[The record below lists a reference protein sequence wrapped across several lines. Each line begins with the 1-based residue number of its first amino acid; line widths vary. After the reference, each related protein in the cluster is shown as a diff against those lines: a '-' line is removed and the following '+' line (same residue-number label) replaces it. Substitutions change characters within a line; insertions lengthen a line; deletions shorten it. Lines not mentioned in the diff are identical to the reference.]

1 MPFIAEIYTYRWYD
15 LILTRGT
22 LNVTRRMPI
31 HEDRI
36 RPVLPSEALPP
47 RSDKQDLTAQ
57 TQALLDLGVKA
68 DRADLIRHR
77 TREGMAIARSKGKL
91 RGKPKLSDRQQQEL
105 VRMHS
110 TGEYS
115 VSE

>member
-1 MPFIAEIYTYRWYD
+1 M
-15 LILTRGT
+15 
-22 LNVTRRMPI
+22 TRRMPI

>member
-1 MPFIAEIYTYRWYD
+1 
-15 LILTRGT
+15 
-22 LNVTRRMPI
+22 MPI

-91 RGKPKLSDRQQQEL
+91 RGKPKFSDRQQQEL

>member
-1 MPFIAEIYTYRWYD
+1 
-15 LILTRGT
+15 
-22 LNVTRRMPI
+22 MPI

-47 RSDKQDLTAQ
+47 RSDKQALTAQ

-77 TREGMAIARSKGKL
+77 TREGMAIARSKGTL

>member
-1 MPFIAEIYTYRWYD
+1 
-15 LILTRGT
+15 
-22 LNVTRRMPI
+22 MPI

-91 RGKPKLSDRQQQEL
+91 RGKPKPSDRQQQEL